1 MDCAKFFQFNS
12 FQRGNIIEVGQTV
25 FCWLKPAPLALWR
38 SKAQVHR
45 SHVLSLAALWHHSL
59 LMNGIVMYMYY
70 LLEKK
75 NEICVRRQ
83 NGRTNSYYRNDPKFS
98 DRQVWANSADPDQT
112 ADQHLDCLPFRLH
125 LVMRKPVYAMC
136 EQKRHRSA
144 SLYAFHSQSN
154 SPLLYVYMSYTS
166 LDCKNAPIFST
177 V

>member
-75 NEICVRRQ
+75 NEISVRRQ

-144 SLYAFHSQSN
+144 SLYVCISLSIQQPSATCI
-154 SPLLYVYMSYTS
+154 YVIY
-166 LDCKNAPIFST
+166 LFGL
-177 V
+177 